1 MNLSQAAKLDKLE
14 TIMSVLTQKLNAVKE
29 SGQILQTDIGSK
41 AGLLKQKLESKLIK
55 LVISDLAKGSKNKTL
70 V

>member
-1 MNLSQAAKLDKLE
+1 
-14 TIMSVLTQKLNAVKE
+14 MSVLTQKLNAVKE

>member
-1 MNLSQAAKLDKLE
+1 
-14 TIMSVLTQKLNAVKE
+14 MSVLTQKLNVVKE
-29 SGQILQTDIGSK
+29 SGQVLQADIGAK

-55 LVISDLAKGSKNKTL
+55 LVITDLALGSKNKTP